1 MGGTMGN
8 RPRRRGLGTAG
19 TLLLVAFAAAC
30 GGGGT
35 GGGSG
40 SEEAVRYGF
49 DFELNLSDTF
59 DPQQSL
65 STCDRLALEWIY
77 GTLTSLDES
86 GAPQPGLAESWEI
99 DDAAGTMTLTLRE
112 GLEFSDGTPFDA
124 EAVAAGLEYLKTGEQ
139 VSEGLTAMTSAEA
152 VDATTVQIN
161 LDGPGFSLPYNLAG
175 REGMIPAPST
185 YDIDDPEAGTAD
197 TDPIGAGPFAFVE
210 FSPGERILLERNASY
225 GGPESY
231 DIDALELTQV
241 GVGNPAVTA
250 LAAGELDVIGY
261 EAESQSVVDDDD
273 SLSSDS
279 RLGEVYA
286 QMQLRLDEPFDDVL
300 IRQALNHAV
309 DREEYIEVVQNGVG
323 EVAWMPYPEASPNFN
338 PEVAGVYEY
347 DPDRARELL
356 AEAGVPDGFE
366 FDMAI
371 PGGVTGQE
379 RQGELLQAQ
388 FAEVGITANIVPL
401 GTDIA
406 TEYYLQR
413 GADAFSAARPAN
425 PNPVG
430 QVSDQWAEFA
440 FVAIHNDAER
450 PDITELV
457 DQAEGAATDEE
468 RAELMQQAMVI
479 IVEEA
484 LEVPIAFTPRNV
496 AWSNERIDGEIG
508 APAEICDPVDLQ
520 GISLR

>member
-1 MGGTMGN
+1 MGH
-8 RPRRRGLGTAG
+8 RPRRHAG
-19 TLLLVAFAAAC
+19 IGGVLLLLASSAAAC

-35 GGGSG
+35 DGGSG
-40 SEEAVRYGF
+40 SGDAVRYGF

-77 GTLTSLDES
+77 GTLTTLDES

-99 DDAAGTMTLTLRE
+99 DDDAGTMTLTLRD
-112 GLEFSDGTPFDA
+112 GLEFSDGSPFDA

-139 VSEGLTAMTSAEA
+139 VSEGLTAMASAEA

-185 YDIDDPEAGTAD
+185 YDIDDPDAGTAT

-210 FSPGERILLERNASY
+210 FSPGERIVLERNEGY

-231 DIDALELTQV
+231 DFDTLQLTQV

-250 LAAGELDVIGY
+250 LAAGEVDVIGY
-261 EAESQSVVDDDD
+261 EAESQSVIDEDS

-279 RLGEVYA
+279 RVGEVYA
-286 QMQLRLDEPFDDVL
+286 QIQLRLDEPFDDVR
-300 IRQALNHAV
+300 IRQAMNYAI
-309 DREEYIEVVQNGVG
+309 DRQEYIDVVQNGIG
-323 EVAWMPYPEASPNFN
+323 EVAWMPYPEASPNYN
-338 PEVAGVYEY
+338 PEVAGVYQQ
-347 DPDRARELL
+347 DLDRARELL

-379 RQGELLQAQ
+379 RQAELLQAQ
-388 FAEVGITANIVPL
+388 LAEVGIVANIVPL

-413 GADAFSAARPAN
+413 AADAFSAARPAS

-430 QVSDQWAEFA
+430 QVNDQWAEFA

-450 PDITELV
+450 PDLTDLV
-457 DQAEGAATDEE
+457 HQAEAAATDEE
-468 RAELMQQAMVI
+468 RAEIMQEAMAI
-479 IVEEA
+479 IVEDA

-508 APAEICDPVDLQ
+508 GPAEICDPVDLQ

>member
-1 MGGTMGN
+1 MGD
-8 RPRRRGLGTAG
+8 RPRRRGLGTTG

-185 YDIDDPEAGTAD
+185 YEHRRPRRRAPPTPTRSGPGPSPSSSSPPVSASCSSATRATAD
-197 TDPIGAGPFAFVE
+197 R
-210 FSPGERILLERNASY
+210 SPTTST
-225 GGPESY
+225 P
-231 DIDALELTQV
+231 
-241 GVGNPAVTA
+241 
-250 LAAGELDVIGY
+250 
-261 EAESQSVVDDDD
+261 
-273 SLSSDS
+273 SS
-279 RLGEVYA
+279 
-286 QMQLRLDEPFDDVL
+286 
-300 IRQALNHAV
+300 
-309 DREEYIEVVQNGVG
+309 
-323 EVAWMPYPEASPNFN
+323 
-338 PEVAGVYEY
+338 
-347 DPDRARELL
+347 
-356 AEAGVPDGFE
+356 
-366 FDMAI
+366 
-371 PGGVTGQE
+371 
-379 RQGELLQAQ
+379 
-388 FAEVGITANIVPL
+388 
-401 GTDIA
+401 
-406 TEYYLQR
+406 
-413 GADAFSAARPAN
+413 
-425 PNPVG
+425 
-430 QVSDQWAEFA
+430 
-440 FVAIHNDAER
+440 
-450 PDITELV
+450 
-457 DQAEGAATDEE
+457 
-468 RAELMQQAMVI
+468 
-479 IVEEA
+479 
-484 LEVPIAFTPRNV
+484 
-496 AWSNERIDGEIG
+496 
-508 APAEICDPVDLQ
+508 
-520 GISLR
+520 